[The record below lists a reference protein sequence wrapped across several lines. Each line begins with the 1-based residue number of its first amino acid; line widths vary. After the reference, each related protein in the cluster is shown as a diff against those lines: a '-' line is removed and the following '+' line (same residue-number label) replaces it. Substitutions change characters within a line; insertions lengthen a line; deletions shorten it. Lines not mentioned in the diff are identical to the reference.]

1 MDKIKIALNMGTNLF
16 ETVNFY
22 YKEENF
28 LYNCASAFKELR
40 KQEKFCDIET
50 TTKNRKITAHRVIL
64 AAVAPRFFNEICT
77 KNVFKTENI
86 VYQLDIIK
94 EACMKFI
101 TSNLAPENVLK
112 FKQVADLIKCQT
124 LINSTNKF
132 ICDNFT
138 DVVSLQHF
146 VKLEFKELLDIIGKD
161 DLKLLAE

>member
-86 VYQLDIIK
+86 VYQGGLHEIYNFK
-94 EACMKFI
+94 SCTRKC
-101 TSNLAPENVLK
+101 LK
-112 FKQVADLIKCQT
+112 VQTGRRSHQVP
-124 LINSTNKF
+124 
-132 ICDNFT
+132 NF
-138 DVVSLQHF
+138 D
-146 VKLEFKELLDIIGKD
+146 
-161 DLKLLAE
+161 